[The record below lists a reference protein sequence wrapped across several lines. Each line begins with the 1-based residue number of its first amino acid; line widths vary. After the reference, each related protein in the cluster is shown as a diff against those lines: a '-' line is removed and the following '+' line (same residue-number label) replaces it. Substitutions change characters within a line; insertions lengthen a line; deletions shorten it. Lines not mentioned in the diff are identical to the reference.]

1 MGQYFRRLS
10 LFKYTAILILGAVL
24 SAVPVVIMMASRE
37 DGVSLIDDT
46 PLITFI
52 ASLVMYGVW
61 LLMLWYISLSTE
73 ERMLIRKPAPARSRR
88 KVGFLLAA
96 LLWSL
101 PVNVVYSL
109 FLERFFPDF
118 LERMMEAGNLPENL
132 LSTSDPIS
140 LLLMFI
146 PVVIL
151 APIVEEIMF
160 RGILYNLLNKYMS
173 LPLAAVISSLVF
185 GALHGTTFFQTAV
198 IGFVLAVVY
207 QVTGDLKMAML
218 GHAVNNGVAFLQ
230 GILLS
235 EGYLETGSPGEL
247 ILASIFLLGALV
259 MIVRTVLYLRR
270 NSLRS
275 IFRDRSPM
283 YKHEIAFHLAKE
295 EVI

>member
-1 MGQYFRRLS
+1 
-10 LFKYTAILILGAVL
+10 
-24 SAVPVVIMMASRE
+24 
-37 DGVSLIDDT
+37 
-46 PLITFI
+46 
-52 ASLVMYGVW
+52 
-61 LLMLWYISLSTE
+61 
-73 ERMLIRKPAPARSRR
+73 
-88 KVGFLLAA
+88 
-96 LLWSL
+96 
-101 PVNVVYSL
+101 
-109 FLERFFPDF
+109 
-118 LERMMEAGNLPENL
+118 
-132 LSTSDPIS
+132 
-140 LLLMFI
+140 
-146 PVVIL
+146 
-151 APIVEEIMF
+151 MF
-160 RGILYNLLNKYMS
+160 RGMLYNLLNKYMS
-173 LPLAAVISSLVF
+173 LPLASLISSLVF